1 MRKKSL
7 TKDEREIQIIQ
18 LFADRVQ
25 VDNWKS
31 ASMYEIARGLKMSP
45 SSHLARLIKPLV
57 DNGVLLKKRMKK
69 SGRWDG
75 WGYKPSKKH
84 FRKPQRTVVINF
96 TQNGIK
102 YQLEQL
108 L

>member
-1 MRKKSL
+1 MRKKYL

-18 LFADRVQ
+18 WFAERIR
-25 VDNWKS
+25 VDNWRS
-31 ASMYEIARGLKMSP
+31 ASMYEIARGLGMSP
-45 SSHLARLIKPLV
+45 SSHLARLIIPLV
-57 DNGVLLKKRMKK
+57 DNGTILKVKRKK

-84 FRKPQRTVVINF
+84 FHKPERTVVINF
-96 TQNGIK
+96 IQHGIK
-102 YQLEQL
+102 YQMEQL